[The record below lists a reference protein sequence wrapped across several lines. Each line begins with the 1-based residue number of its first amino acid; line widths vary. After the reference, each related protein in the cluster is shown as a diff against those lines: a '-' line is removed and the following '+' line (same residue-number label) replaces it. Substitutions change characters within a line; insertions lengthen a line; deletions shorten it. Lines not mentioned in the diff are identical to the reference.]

1 MRRRPRLLA
10 AAAAVVVLGGGVLAV
25 VLLTGGSGHP
35 SGGVKVNLTGIAGNV
50 APGASAALIVPRA
63 APAGARR
70 LQVMLP
76 APLIHPR
83 PAAGPL
89 ATDAT
94 TAAVYAG
101 AGWRGT
107 MIASIAAVDVPAL
120 TQFVT
125 TDKSGGQAPGA
136 SFYLDG
142 TVRLTPGQK
151 LPVLPMLDK
160 VGPAAERRQ
169 LDENIRTLV
178 RGLPRRSVIRA
189 SVTRIAVDPA
199 VGGMAYSVAL
209 RVRDLRRLT
218 HHFGDIFIGLGTGL
232 APGPDSTVEGLA
244 IHAEDVAGRTAGS
257 WIATRAE
264 QGTTV
269 IDPHLHVPRMLV
281 PRLHFVD
288 ETGGP
293 RPLPS
298 ATAGPV
304 T

>member
-1 MRRRPRLLA
+1 MHRRSRLLA
-10 AAAAVVVLGGGVLAV
+10 AAAAVVLAGAVLAV
-25 VLLTGGSGHP
+25 VLLTGGSGRR
-35 SGGVKVNLTGIAGNV
+35 SARLTANLTSIARNV
-50 APGASAALIVPRA
+50 APGASAALIGPRE

-83 PAAGPL
+83 PGAGPL

-101 AGWRGT
+101 AGWRAT
-107 MIASIAAVDVPAL
+107 MIASIAAVHVPGL

-125 TDKSGGQAPGA
+125 TDKAGGQAPGA

-142 TVRLTPGQK
+142 SVRIRPGQK
-151 LPVLPMLDK
+151 LGSMPMLDK
-160 VGPAAERRQ
+160 VGPSAERRQ
-169 LDENIRTLV
+169 LDDNIRALI
-178 RGLPRRSVIRA
+178 RGLPHRSVIRA
-189 SVTRIAVDPA
+189 SVTRIDVDPA
-199 VGGMAYSVAL
+199 VHGMAYSVAL

-218 HHFGDIFIGLGTGL
+218 HHFGDIFVGLGTGL

-244 IHAEDVAGRTAGS
+244 IHPADVVGRTAGS

-269 IDPHLHVPRMLV
+269 IDPHLHVPRVLV
-281 PRLHFVD
+281 PRIHFVD

-298 ATAGPV
+298 APAGPV
-304 T
+304 K